1 MSSRHRQRLR
11 VMQSFHSVFYTPIYV
26 AIAGG
31 FLESEGLDV
40 TFSGCP
46 PEFPH
51 TLSALNYGAADIVQ
65 SGIMRCIIAAD
76 WGAETVPA
84 HIAQINA
91 RDGFFVLGRRPQE
104 EFRWQDMRGAKVI
117 PVGFSP
123 APWASLQYA
132 LGNHGVAPSELNLIP
147 GLSSDQ
153 AVRAFRR
160 GEADFIHL
168 PQPAAEQLISE
179 GEADLAVA
187 LGPVNGHIAFSSFAA
202 TNQFLAA
209 KPQVAQSF
217 VRGFARALQWLA
229 ANDSAAA
236 VDAVAYYFPNLSQEV
251 IIKAIERYKA
261 QDTWPTDPLLGQ
273 AEYEKMQ
280 DILVVVG
287 LVKERQPYD
296 KVVRTEFAQGAL
308 E

>member
-91 RDGFFVLGRRPQE
+91 RDGFLSWAADRR
-104 EFRWQDMRGAKVI
+104 R
-117 PVGFSP
+117 
-123 APWASLQYA
+123 
-132 LGNHGVAPSELNLIP
+132 
-147 GLSSDQ
+147 
-153 AVRAFRR
+153 
-160 GEADFIHL
+160 
-168 PQPAAEQLISE
+168 
-179 GEADLAVA
+179 
-187 LGPVNGHIAFSSFAA
+187 SFAGK
-202 TNQFLAA
+202 TCEG
-209 KPQVAQSF
+209 P
-217 VRGFARALQWLA
+217 R
-229 ANDSAAA
+229 
-236 VDAVAYYFPNLSQEV
+236 
-251 IIKAIERYKA
+251 
-261 QDTWPTDPLLGQ
+261 
-273 AEYEKMQ
+273 
-280 DILVVVG
+280 
-287 LVKERQPYD
+287 
-296 KVVRTEFAQGAL
+296 
-308 E
+308 